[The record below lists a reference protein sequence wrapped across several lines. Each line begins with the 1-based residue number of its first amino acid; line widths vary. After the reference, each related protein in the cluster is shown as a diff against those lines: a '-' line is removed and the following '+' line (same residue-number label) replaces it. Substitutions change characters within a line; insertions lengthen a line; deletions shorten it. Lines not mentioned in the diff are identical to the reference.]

1 MIRQNAESD
10 LALHVEGFGCEP
22 QIQFDRTLVEFSPVL
37 PFANGSESEVTIS
50 NPTFHPVEVY
60 SLEFD
65 KQYLKEEEVE
75 CEIEL
80 IRHKMVL

>member
-1 MIRQNAESD
+1 MIRQNAESN
-10 LALHVEGFGCEP
+10 LALHVEGFGSEP

-37 PFANGSESEVTIS
+37 PFTKGSESEVTIS
-50 NPTFHPVEVY
+50 NPTPHPVEVY

-75 CEIEL
+75 CEIL
-80 IRHKMVL
+80 L